1 MSLPLSIG
9 WNTPF
14 NEAIQAT
21 VSRGV
26 VLPDVYYG
34 KLQGIHRQ
42 FAFSIANV
50 AKVDQLQAVL
60 DSLTHSLN
68 TGGTFANWQR
78 NVDVK
83 ALAMPKHRLDNIFR
97 TNIQSA
103 YNSGHWQQQL
113 ANKSTRPYL
122 VYDAIND
129 SRTRPSHKANDGI
142 IRKIDDPIWK
152 RIWFSRNVYRCRC
165 RLISLSEEQAIARS
179 KNGTG
184 LQKTETLDPTRDT
197 AWDSVDVMNADVMT
211 FGIERAIAKRLADNT
226 INPALQQAFVHVNA
240 SIKAQQVAL
249 DLGVKTVDYAG
260 RSDIAQVVNTSL
272 AEFKQRGL
280 AIPDN
285 VLVSEARFNAWAT
298 QMAIDAK
305 DLTAAF
311 VPNKAQTETFLFL
324 NPLYTHW
331 GDLKIDAARQFQ
343 LGEWSTDSAIHIV
356 AHEMGHFLHYV
367 NDRQNYLLLQ
377 TAVLEAHEQLI
388 AAKISRYA
396 QEGAIEFVA
405 EVFVGLLTGHQFD
418 ADTMALYKKLKGVVP

>member
-14 NEAIQAT
+14 NDAIQAT

-42 FAFSIANV
+42 FAFSIADV

-78 NVDVK
+78 TVDVK
-83 ALAMPKHRLDNIFR
+83 ALAMPDHRLDNIFR

-184 LQKTETLDPTRDT
+184 LQKTETLDPARDT

-211 FGIERAIAKRLADNT
+211 FGIERAIAKRMTAGKADNRLLSAMNKNPLAPEKAVDAFLKLQEIENIT
-226 INPALQQAFVHVNA
+226 SRLRNKELAQSLGLTEAEHSMIHTYTAIGYNDINRLLHGTLPDWKLEESGEIIKNAAEVLSQALAKLP
-240 SIKAQQVAL
+240 SKK
-249 DLGVKTVDYAG
+249 GVSVRRVKLPDAV
-260 RSDIAQVVNTSL
+260 L
-272 AEFKQRGL
+272 AEYQIGET
-280 AIPDN
+280 
-285 VLVSEARFNAWAT
+285 VT
-298 QMAIDAK
+298 
-305 DLTAAF
+305 
-311 VPNKAQTETFLFL
+311 NKAFASATF
-324 NPLYTHW
+324 
-331 GDLKIDAARQFQ
+331 GDKDVFGTMPVRLKIFGKTGKRIDYF
-343 LGEWSTDSAIHIV
+343 S
-356 AHEMGHFLHYV
+356 
-367 NDRQNYLLLQ
+367 
-377 TAVLEAHEQLI
+377 
-388 AAKISRYA
+388 
-396 QEGAIEFVA
+396 VA
-405 EVFVGLLTGHQFD
+405 EGELEILFD
-418 ADTMALYKKLKGVVP
+418 KGVRFKVKNREEKLLNDFKITEITLEEI